1 MSMEIPLFPL
11 PNLVLFPQVAVPL
24 HIFEERYK
32 LMISRCIDQADVF
45 GLVLLREGAEQES
58 EEAIHQVGVTARIVE
73 VEKLEDR
80 RLNILCAGETR
91 FRVVEFTGREPYW
104 TAEVELLEDE
114 PEEEALEEVHG
125 RVSRLYRKAM
135 ELTSRV
141 KEMEI
146 PRLDL
151 PHSPLG
157 LSYMVSYVL
166 DLNPTRKQEL
176 LEIPSTFLRLTALVD
191 DLESIILKLEEQLSL
206 KGHAYKA
213 ANNGHL
219 GKRH

>member
-1 MSMEIPLFPL
+1 MEIPLFPL

-32 LMISRCIDQADVF
+32 LMISRCIDQSDVF

-58 EEAIHQVGVTARIVE
+58 EETIHRTGVTARIVE

-80 RLNILCAGETR
+80 RLNILCAGESR
-91 FRVVEFTGREPYW
+91 FRVLEFTGSEPYW
-104 TAEVELLEDE
+104 TADVELVEDIAD
-114 PEEEALEEVHG
+114 EEESEDVYDQ
-125 RVSRLYRKAM
+125 VSQLYRKAM
-135 ELTSRV
+135 ELTARV

-146 PRLDL
+146 PKLDL
-151 PHSPLG
+151 PQSPLG

-166 DLNPTRKQEL
+166 DLKAERKQEL
-176 LEIPSTFLRLTALVD
+176 LEIPSPFLRLTALVD
-191 DLESIILKLEEQLSL
+191 DLENIILQLQQQISL

-213 ANNGHL
+213 GNNGHL
-219 GKRH
+219 RKSL